1 MLLFHCHVF
10 IFQCTVGLEDLT
22 TFAADISDLF
32 VKCFTQLSVQ
42 TSILATLLSL
52 IHKSDPSFPALVLE
66 KLVSRLLVA
75 LQQDEVQVAKLAL
88 RAVACLG
95 SSNCVLLCSDNGGI
109 SSLLQTLSSIV
120 ESSWLQID
128 ESSAAATASSSGSS
142 RSSKPTHVLSH
153 KGQVAAFL
161 LASTVP
167 WIAPALAGTAGEE
180 KSGSEVLT
188 HVRMV
193 CERVCSD
200 WKSPYEVGGQQAI
213 FHVSIVH
220 ATDDSDDGLA
230 GVAGVGPKGPIGA
243 ACWDSL
249 WEACRIAV
257 DVIDMSLAAAGS
269 GTSFAVPSC
278 MCVPWESLKEELH
291 PVTLPALLVLG
302 LTVNTDIQALADTG
316 KIGAKSKLSAPD
328 GSAIGVSSA
337 QWLIPR
343 FPVFDAETST
353 ECAACAT
360 SLSQLEKYTIMG
372 YYRDILQFFD
382 PYLRDDGTKVGTVDL
397 IIAHLQAV
405 TKMIPDGAE
414 KHLEYLLLETM
425 FQVMLQQPTN
435 MTGNSC
441 YFRVI
446 LDITKKNP
454 GFAPAVA
461 LGTGVLYNL
470 LSEMD
475 TCAARE
481 LARWLSYHLVNT
493 KLSWPYW
500 EHWAADCCGRNAEDQ
515 GVAVKMFC
523 ACVLD
528 HCTRNALPE
537 RVRAS
542 VPEELHVF
550 IPVVSSSSAPTATT
564 PYCPLLSAPRSAEY
578 DCSRLTS
585 VAMRLREM
593 VSRREAAEV
602 VEEWLED
609 LDPATSGLAL
619 ELEADQTVL
628 AGTGDR
634 SMAYSSDV
642 WRAQLLLHV
651 IIVVGNSEV
660 SSTISALASLAD
672 RYALSLR
679 TLALGEQ
686 TGGDAT
692 ESADAL
698 VSTLSDSVGHEPGY
712 LNLVLDILLRRG
724 IVEPAAVARW
734 ATSRNALQD
743 LTGARDSHWW
753 HAHVEIL
760 VDRTLDIVRAAT
772 AHRRDLGG
780 GMKIDEELFKPHPRD
795 MSGQFSMVYPS
806 KQDANATGDGHDERR
821 RREDEEE
828 EDEDEGG
835 ARRRRRGRDADED
848 MATDGTVTGGGDDEE
863 EEEEEDPVTIATKA
877 VLSALQ
883 NARAVYTTVVGRLL
897 VGLLHREQQL
907 LLEADGDQDRLAA
920 TDEWSTAAQ
929 SLLLRVLRS
938 FHGAEAG
945 YVHSDDDI
953 SVSAM
958 TAVLSPANEVEAK
971 VEDAERRGVLDP
983 SATSSAPRAALNVWR
998 DFIAITAAH
1007 ARS

>member
-1 MLLFHCHVF
+1 M
-10 IFQCTVGLEDLT
+10 
-22 TFAADISDLF
+22 
-32 VKCFTQLSVQ
+32 
-42 TSILATLLSL
+42 
-52 IHKSDPSFPALVLE
+52 
-66 KLVSRLLVA
+66 SRLLEA

-95 SSNCVLLCSDNGGI
+95 SSNCVVLRSDNGGI
-109 SSLLQTLSSIV
+109 SGLLQTLGSIA

-142 RSSKPTHVLSH
+142 RSSLPTHVLSH

-167 WIAPALAGTAGEE
+167 WIAPALAGAAVDSSVATGEQRNGNE
-180 KSGSEVLT
+180 ILALI
-188 HVRMV
+188 RMV
-193 CERVCSD
+193 CERVCSN
-200 WKSPYEVGGQQAI
+200 WRSPYEVGGQQAI

-220 ATDDSDDGLA
+220 ATDDGDDGLA
-230 GVAGVGPKGPIGA
+230 GVAGVGPKGPKGA

-269 GTSFAVPSC
+269 GTSFVAPSC
-278 MCVPWESLKEELH
+278 MCVPWVALNEDLH
-291 PVTLPALLVLG
+291 PATFPALLSLG
-302 LTVNTDIQALADTG
+302 LTVNTDIQALADNG
-316 KIGAKSKLSAPD
+316 KIGAKSKLCAPD

-343 FPVFDAETST
+343 FPVFDAETAA

-446 LDITKKNP
+446 LDITKRNP

-493 KLSWPYW
+493 KLAWPYW
-500 EHWAADCCGRNAEDQ
+500 EHWAADCCGRNADDQ

-550 IPVVSSSSAPTATT
+550 LPVVSSSSAPTATS
-564 PYCPLLSAPRSAEY
+564 PYCPLLSAPRTAEY

-609 LDPATSGLAL
+609 LDPVTSGLAL

-634 SMAYSSDV
+634 SMAYSADV

-686 TGGDAT
+686 TGGDSN
-692 ESADAL
+692 EGADAL

-724 IVEPAAVARW
+724 ILEPAAVARW
-734 ATSRNALQD
+734 ATARNALQD

-806 KQDANATGDGHDERR
+806 KQDANATGDDHDDRR
-821 RREDEEE
+821 RGEDDE
-828 EDEDEGG
+828 EDEDDEGG
-835 ARRRRRGRDADED
+835 ARRRRRGRDTDED
-848 MATDGTVTGGGDDEE
+848 MATDGTGARGGDDE

-897 VGLLHREQQL
+897 VGLLQREQQL

-920 TDEWSTAAQ
+920 TDEWSVATQ

-953 SVSAM
+953 SVPAK
-958 TAVLSPANEVEAK
+958 TAVLSPANEVEAAI
-971 VEDAERRGVLDP
+971 EDAERSGVLDP
-983 SATSSAPRAALNVWR
+983 SATSTAPRAALTVWR
-998 DFIAITAAH
+998 DFVAIAAAH
-1007 ARS
+1007 ARP